1 MYLGWVL
8 YKEMQYMC
16 MPIVINLWI
25 SHLFSYTCIIVHI
38 HHPLSMYLFTV
49 SVLLLLYDSI
59 ISFPPFVVCFGSIFL
74 TAALG
79 MPEELIPV
87 QLLWVNL
94 VTDGL
99 RATALGYNP
108 ADIDIMNKPPH
119 SAKDPLISG
128 WLFFRYMAIGGTLY

>member
-8 YKEMQYMC
+8 YKEMQYIYI
-16 MPIVINLWI
+16 PIVINLWI

-59 ISFPPFVVCFGSIFL
+59 ISFPPLLFVLAVS
-74 TAALG
+74 AALG
-79 MPEELIPV
+79 MPEALMPV

-94 VTDGL
+94 ITDGL
-99 RATALGYNP
+99 RATALCFNP
-108 ADIDIMNKPPH
+108 ADIDIMNKPPR
-119 SAKDPLISG
+119 SAKNPLISG